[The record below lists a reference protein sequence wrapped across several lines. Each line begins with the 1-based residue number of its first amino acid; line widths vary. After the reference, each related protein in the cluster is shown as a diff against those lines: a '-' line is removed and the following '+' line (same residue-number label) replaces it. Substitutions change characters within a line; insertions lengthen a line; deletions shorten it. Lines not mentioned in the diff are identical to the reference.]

1 MKQRVLIACEES
13 QAVCTAFR
21 KRGFEAYSCDI
32 LPCSGGHPEWH
43 IQDDALKHLNEDWD
57 LIIAHPPCTDLA
69 VSGARHFEKKRADGR
84 QREAIEFF
92 CKFLELD
99 CKHVAI
105 ENPVGIISGNYIKQ
119 YFPDLAEK
127 YSLPLKQN
135 QIIHPWMFGDN
146 QPKATCLWLKDLPN
160 LIPLVNEQPEI
171 EYVEWI
177 DNKTGKKKRQ
187 AKWMFD
193 ALKLSPS
200 KRSKVRSKTFQGI
213 ADAMAKQWGDYIME
227 DYNNDR

>member
-135 QIIHPWMFGDN
+135 QIIHPWMF
-146 QPKATCLWLKDLPN
+146 
-160 LIPLVNEQPEI
+160 
-171 EYVEWI
+171 
-177 DNKTGKKKRQ
+177 
-187 AKWMFD
+187 D

>member
-13 QAVCTAFR
+13 QTVCKAFR
-21 KRGFEAYSCDI
+21 ERGFEAYSCDI

-43 IQDDALKHLNEDWD
+43 IQGDVLPLLKEHWD

-119 YFPDLAEK
+119 HFPDLAEK
-127 YSLPLKQN
+127 YGLPLKQN

-160 LIPLVNEQPEI
+160 LIPLVNKQPEI
-171 EYVEWI
+171 EYVEWV

-200 KRSKVRSKTFQGI
+200 ERSKVRSKTFQGI
-213 ADAMAKQWGDYIME
+213 AEAMAKQWGDYIIK
-227 DYNNDR
+227 DCNNDR